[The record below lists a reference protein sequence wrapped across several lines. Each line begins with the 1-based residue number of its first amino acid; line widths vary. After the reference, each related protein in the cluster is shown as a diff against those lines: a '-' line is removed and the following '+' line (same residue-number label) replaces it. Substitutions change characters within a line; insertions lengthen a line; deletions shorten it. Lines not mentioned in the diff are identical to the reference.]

1 MRIFGLFEEIDQMK
15 IINTK
20 FYGLK
25 IIKGVNHY
33 DKRGYFRETFKN
45 DLFKNKKISVH
56 GKLNKRPFVHIKDV
70 TRAYQAIINA
80 PIEKIGGQIFNIGS
94 EDQNFEM
101 GKLAQEIVN
110 YSDINCDIE
119 LSDTNDHRSYFASFQ
134 KIKKSIGFSAKHTV
148 SEGVVEMYNELD
160 SGRLK
165 DTIKTRTVE
174 WYKKLLSDQ
183 TLAKKYLI
191 NDTIF

>member
-1 MRIFGLFEEIDQMK
+1 
-15 IINTK
+15 
-20 FYGLK
+20 
-25 IIKGVNHY
+25 
-33 DKRGYFRETFKN
+33 
-45 DLFKNKKISVH
+45 
-56 GKLNKRPFVHIKDV
+56 
-70 TRAYQAIINA
+70 
-80 PIEKIGGQIFNIGS
+80 
-94 EDQNFEM
+94 M